1 MVTQIEFPK
10 RNIPM
15 EKTTTILKE
24 RVLNIQFDFESDAS
38 EDEKNEKLSQQ
49 SFGDSIMESAIQV
62 SSLRKASSN
71 TELVERLI
79 PEQSD

>member
-49 SFGDSIMESAIQV
+49 S
-62 SSLRKASSN
+62 
-71 TELVERLI
+71 
-79 PEQSD
+79 